1 MSIASQGQILPEWN
15 DLMRITTSELRRV
28 VTISE
33 HRSGFLLQTYLNCRN
48 LTAMALATAND
59 LQADSLLSLSQ
70 AKVGCDFQIKLLSGP
85 ACDQL
90 RDLGFCETLQVR
102 KLADGRNLIC
112 SVCGTRLALSRELAS
127 QVMVAVA

>member
-1 MSIASQGQILPEWN
+1 MSPAK
-15 DLMRITTSELRRV
+15 
-28 VTISE
+28 
-33 HRSGFLLQTYLNCRN
+33 
-48 LTAMALATAND
+48 AND

-70 AKVGCDFQIKLLSGP
+70 AKVGCDFQIKLLTGP
-85 ACDQL
+85 ACDEL

-112 SVCGTRLALSRELAS
+112 SVCGTRLALSRELAA